1 MREVPTD
8 LNGYVKGL
16 MHYDKKESEGG
27 QVYIQLKCR
36 QQVMEQEER
45 NLIYP
50 LRMPTENSFVY
61 TSAPTI
67 LFPTGLNPE
76 DNQECK
82 ITKINIKV
90 AMISQ
95 KPANAR

>member
-36 QQVMEQEER
+36 
-45 NLIYP
+45 
-50 LRMPTENSFVY
+50 
-61 TSAPTI
+61 
-67 LFPTGLNPE
+67 
-76 DNQECK
+76 
-82 ITKINIKV
+82 
-90 AMISQ
+90 
-95 KPANAR
+95 